1 MHGMHEVV
9 GSNPIR
15 STIIIKIKKIT
26 KVIKKISSSL
36 VRIVKIEPQNNDYF
50 EELETGSG
58 FFVDNC
64 GTIAT
69 NSHVVEKNNY
79 WIKWQDKKYFAQIL
93 ATDKISDIA
102 ILKIEEKN
110 TPFIKLG
117 DSNKIKL
124 GEEVIALGNVL
135 GLGPTVSKG
144 IISGISKNIYAL
156 NEPDEKTIELRGV
169 IQTDAAINPGNSGGP
184 LVNLKGEAIGINAA
198 TIAGYENIGFAIPIN
213 NFKKDYYQ
221 IKKFGKLVE
230 PYLGIKYIVL
240 DEKLK
245 NFYNLDLNYGAY
257 IIKEP
262 FENYGV
268 IPNSPA
274 DLAGLKEGDI
284 ITYCNNQKITT
295 DKTLKDILKTVQIG
309 KKVKLRVLRENK
321 EFETEIVL
329 QSKND

>member
-1 MHGMHEVV
+1 M
-9 GSNPIR
+9 
-15 STIIIKIKKIT
+15 KIT

-58 FFVDNC
+58 FFIDNC

>member
-1 MHGMHEVV
+1 M
-9 GSNPIR
+9 
-15 STIIIKIKKIT
+15 KIT

>member
-15 STIIIKIKKIT
+15 STIIIKIMKIT

>member
-1 MHGMHEVV
+1 M
-9 GSNPIR
+9 
-15 STIIIKIKKIT
+15 KIT

-58 FFVDNC
+58 FFIDNC

-329 QSKND
+329 QSKNDWFLEKDNLYLIN

>member
-1 MHGMHEVV
+1 M
-9 GSNPIR
+9 
-15 STIIIKIKKIT
+15 KIT
-26 KVIKKISSSL
+26 KVIEKISKSL
-36 VRIVKIEPQNNDYF
+36 VRIVKVEPQSNDYF

-58 FFVDNC
+58 FFIDNN

-79 WIKWQDKKYFAQIL
+79 WVKWQDKKYFVQIL
-93 ATDKISDIA
+93 ATDKFSDIA
-102 ILKIEEKN
+102 ITKIEEKN

-198 TIAGYENIGFAIPIN
+198 TISGYENISFAIPIN

-240 DEKLK
+240 DDKLK
-245 NFYNLDLNYGAY
+245 NSYNLDLNYGAY

-284 ITYCNNQKITT
+284 ITYCNNEKITI
-295 DKTLKDILKTVQIG
+295 DKTLKDILKTIQIG
-309 KKVKLRVLRENK
+309 EKIKLKVLRENK
-321 EFETEIVL
+321 EFETEIIL
-329 QSKND
+329 QSKNDWFLKKDNLYLIN

>member
-1 MHGMHEVV
+1 M
-9 GSNPIR
+9 
-15 STIIIKIKKIT
+15 KIT

-329 QSKND
+329 QSKNDWFLEKDNLYLIN